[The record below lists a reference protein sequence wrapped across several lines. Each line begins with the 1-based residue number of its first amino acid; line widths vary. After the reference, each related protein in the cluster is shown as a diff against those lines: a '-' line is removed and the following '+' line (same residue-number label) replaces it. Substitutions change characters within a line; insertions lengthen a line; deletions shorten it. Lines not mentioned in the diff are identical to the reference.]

1 MFLVVLGNEK
11 ETIANASIKSIS
23 KELTCIV
30 IALLFCWEKQ
40 IKRKMC
46 KIKRFPTIP
55 IIVDLL

>member
-40 IKRKMC
+40 INEKCVKLNDFQ
-46 KIKRFPTIP
+46 RFQ
-55 IIVDLL
+55 